1 MGQSAGAT
9 SVAFHMLHSKGLFHT
24 AISESNP
31 MGVPL
36 KSRAQAQVEGG
47 EAIGRIFFKALLT
60 QRRCAVAQSRMRR
73 FGVHAA
79 AERICITRG
88 AV

>member
-9 SVAFHMLHSKGLFHT
+9 SVGFHLLHSKGLFHA

-36 KSRAQAQVEGG
+36 KSQAQAQVEGG
-47 EAIGRIFFKALLT
+47 EATASVVL
-60 QRRCAVAQSRMRR
+60 
-73 FGVHAA
+73 AA
-79 AERICITRG
+79 KQLSLKQMCC
-88 AV
+88 